1 MLPIFED
8 ELIVIENGV
17 LRECK
22 DNDLMTIS
30 IPDGTIAIADN
41 VFRNCT
47 NLIEITLPPTLTK
60 IGSHTFEGCSSLT
73 AVDLSNVNIIG
84 EYAFSGC
91 ISLNEIAF
99 SDKIGY
105 LCNGIFLGCTG
116 LRKITLPTNIAYI
129 GCECFKDCS
138 SLSDITMLSVME
150 IDNNA
155 FEGCSGLCSIE
166 LPKTLM
172 HISPNAFSFCD
183 HLQTVQLQ
191 NRSVD
196 IDETAFENT
205 VNIIIQSTQ
214 YSTSYEFAD
223 RQHFRF
229 LPAVFDEAHRI
240 ITSEQV
246 ARLAKAGVMFQMK
259 AIDKENAVI
268 RFDKGQAPKIESVI
282 GKDTAVIKQKKES
295 EANG

>member
-1 MLPIFED
+1 MLSMFEND
-8 ELIVIENGV
+8 LIVIENGV

-155 FEGCSGLCSIE
+155 FEGCSGLGS
-166 LPKTLM
+166 LQFPKTLM

-183 HLQTVQLQ
+183 KLQTVQIQ
-191 NRSVD
+191 NRFID

-205 VNIIIQSTQ
+205 VNIIIKAAQ
-214 YSTSYEFAD
+214 YSTSYEFAH

-229 LPAVFDEAHRI
+229 TPAVFEEAHRI

-246 ARLAKAGVMFQMK
+246 AQLAKSGVMFQMK
-259 AIDKENAVI
+259 TIDSEKAVI
-268 RFDKGQAPKIESVI
+268 RFDQGQRMRIESII
-282 GKDTAVIKQKKES
+282 GQDPALNKRE
-295 EANG
+295 